1 LSLPAGVDDQDPH
14 GSPVA
19 PAGVHRRPR
28 DLRLLGSQ
36 RILPGMILRCR
47 VVARYGSE
55 IDVLQPDGRIL
66 RANLRRK
73 LDDVVCGDVVT
84 VDPEERVAL
93 GREPRHNQL
102 TRRDG
107 FIRLRTIAANIDRVW
122 IVVAPRPEIPH
133 LLIDRFLVGIHNL
146 PAEAGILVNKADLA
160 RAGGGSLPDPDLSAY
175 AQLSLP
181 VLRVSARTGKGL
193 EAFRA
198 AAAGGSNILVGPS
211 GVGKSSL
218 IQALL
223 PEERLRVGEVGQ
235 SGEGR
240 HTTTTARWYATEDDA
255 AWIDSPGVRDFSPE
269 IDGIQ
274 QLVLGFPDLSEHAAG
289 CRFRNCTHRAEP
301 GCAVRDAVDR
311 GLLPRARLE
320 AWLELLAGLVLEGR
334 SGS

>member
-1 LSLPAGVDDQDPH
+1 MTLC
-14 GSPVA
+14 
-19 PAGVHRRPR
+19 
-28 DLRLLGSQ
+28 
-36 RILPGMILRCR
+36 CR

-55 IDVLQPDGRIL
+55 IDALQPDGGIL

-84 VDPEERVAL
+84 VDPGHGVVL
-93 GREPRHNQL
+93 GREPRRNQL

-107 FIRLRTIAANIDRVW
+107 LNRPRTIAANVDRVW
-122 IVVAPRPEIPH
+122 IVAAPRPEIPH
-133 LLIDRFLVGIHNL
+133 LLIDRFLVGIYNL
-146 PAEAGILVNKADLA
+146 PAEAGIVVNKSDLV
-160 RAGGGSLPDPDLSAY
+160 RAGANGLPDPNLDAY

-181 VLRVSARTGKGL
+181 VLRVSARNGEGL
-193 EAFRA
+193 EGLRA

-223 PEERLRVGEVGQ
+223 PEERLRVGEVGR

-240 HTTTTARWYATEDDA
+240 HTTTTARWYATEDDG

-269 IDGIQ
+269 IDGIE
-274 QLVLGFPDLSEHAAG
+274 QLVLGFPDLSEYASG

-301 GCAVRDAVDR
+301 GCAVHEAVGR

-320 AWLELLAGLVLEGR
+320 AWLELLEAVVQEGR
-334 SGS
+334 SGN